1 MKRLYMVHC
10 GYYDPSVGQGLFE
23 NHTNF
28 FVCAEDFEDARAQ
41 ARENAEF
48 KRLNALRQQEFSE
61 TVAAYQARVEHVQGR
76 EVAEVEAAVD
86 PERIGGVGQ
95 ARWQP
100 PGAGDSRCS
109 RWRSR
114 PGRSCCR
121 RRSPRRCLA

>member
-48 KRLNALRQQEFSE
+48 KRLKMHIDGLMEIE
-61 TVAAYQARVEHVQGR
+61 TVSGHRVILQEDKKL
-76 EVAEVEAAVD
+76 A
-86 PERIGGVGQ
+86 GVTRTRSLKYG
-95 ARWQP
+95 
-100 PGAGDSRCS
+100 SRT
-109 RWRSR
+109 
-114 PGRSCCR
+114 PKMHEY
-121 RRSPRRCLA
+121 